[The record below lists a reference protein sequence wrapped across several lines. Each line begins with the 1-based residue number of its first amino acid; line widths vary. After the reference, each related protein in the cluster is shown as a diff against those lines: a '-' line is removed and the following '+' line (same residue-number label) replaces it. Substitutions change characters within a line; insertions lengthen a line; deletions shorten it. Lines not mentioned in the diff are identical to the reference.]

1 VVDIGSGNG
10 LFLFQ
15 MARDWEGSN
24 FLGLEMNKKLVVRCL
39 RDVASVDKRNL

>member
-24 FLGLEMNKKLVVRCL
+24 FLGLEMNKKVITAL
-39 RDVASVDKRNL
+39 